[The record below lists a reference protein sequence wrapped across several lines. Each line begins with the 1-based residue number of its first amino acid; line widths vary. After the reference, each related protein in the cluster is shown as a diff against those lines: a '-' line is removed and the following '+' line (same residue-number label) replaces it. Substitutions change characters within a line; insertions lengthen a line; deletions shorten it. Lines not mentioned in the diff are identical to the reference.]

1 MAISS
6 SGHVLTKPVDWAE
19 IASILGISE
28 QVHSLGYL
36 CQHANVNQWSRHK
49 PVRFNKWGELSDQDF
64 ADANFGM
71 SVTTYNTALGAVRAG
86 VSYLKPRGISVT
98 PIEPFRAFDFDNYIN
113 RVMVTAQE
121 TCQPPVRTPSLQTY
135 QINGTSYIDFGAFC
149 NAAGETYSFSIFEM
163 TDYLTGTWY
172 PAFMLKGDDDTYYLV
187 TSDTA
192 ITPPSEGQTFTNII
206 NLPNLYTAQI
216 VRRTGLTQAYFL
228 LCNTRVS
235 SWTQIGNLTASGRF
249 MPLPMSDGSAFDV
262 KIQSGICRS
271 VTVTYQAA
279 PEEVDNPTRYDKL
292 NVRISATNE
301 DARRIAGSATTF
313 TVSKY
318 RYRDA
323 QGNLSSWLQASKS
336 YTLAED
342 DELIGLDLDIPV
354 NIPIDATGVIASVG
368 VNPSTY
374 IGQPINNE
382 QSLPQ

>member
-149 NAAGETYSFSIFEM
+149 NAAGGDYDFSIFEM

-262 KIQSGICRS
+262 KIQSGICRAI
-271 VTVTYQAA
+271 TVTYQLAMD
-279 PEEVDNPTRYDKL
+279 ETETYYETL
-292 NVRISATNE
+292 NVHIAATSA
-301 DARRIAGSATTF
+301 DARRTPVATTIN
-313 TVSKY
+313 VSKFFY
-318 RYRDA
+318 LDA
-323 QGNLSSWLQASKS
+323 SSVQHTVTASGS
-336 YTLAED
+336 HTYGVD
-342 DELIGLDLDIPV
+342 DEIIGMDIA
-354 NIPIDATGVIASVG
+354 IPIHIAVNDITELWASIGVS
-368 VNPSTY
+368 PSTY
-374 IGQPINNE
+374 ITTINNTHWT
-382 QSLPQ
+382 L